1 MRIIFVLL
9 VSLLLF
15 VGCAKNGS
23 VEYIQVVHDHKVL
36 TNETLDAVVASIQD
50 DVANIRS
57 AGKLTPEIETSAQ
70 QLIDRL
76 IVIKMQSTVM
86 SNYVD
91 TIIVDEE
98 LLSQL
103 VRARW
108 DESREY

>member
-1 MRIIFVLL
+1 MRITFVLM

-23 VEYIQVVHDHKVL
+23 VEYTQVVHDHKVL

-50 DVANIRS
+50 DVENIRA

-76 IVIKMQSTVM
+76 IIIKMQSTAI

-91 TIIVDEE
+91 AVVVNEE
-98 LLSQL
+98 ILSQL
-103 VRARW
+103 VRAKW
-108 DESREY
+108 NQARE